1 MKGYSTRL
9 IELFG
14 VSVVNSSKAVDA
26 QRVNS
31 VAYANGYL
39 IHPDICNE
47 DTLKFANEQKIN
59 YNATFYQEWNDVLSK
74 TRFELLVDQIIHY
87 ATTYGTDFSLGNGY
101 VPNPGAENV
110 PVLDFEKH
118 KVILPCTT
126 AEMFDKCTG
135 MLY

>member
-14 VSVVNSSKAVDA
+14 VSVFNSSKAVDA

-59 YNATFYQEWNDVLSK
+59 YNATFYQEWND
-74 TRFELLVDQIIHY
+74 
-87 ATTYGTDFSLGNGY
+87 
-101 VPNPGAENV
+101 
-110 PVLDFEKH
+110 
-118 KVILPCTT
+118 
-126 AEMFDKCTG
+126 
-135 MLY
+135 